1 MKTEQKILEECR
13 KPGHRDQGR
22 VGQRTRDC
30 HLVDCS
36 WQKALTLCLTMR
48 GSDQCQQGQCFEHPW
63 TPSTWSIPNTEDTPC
78 LQMDPSP
85 LLCFLSLTFPP
96 PCFFETAQA
105 DLKLTKPA
113 LNSCLYLLNAGNMDT
128 YDYTQAF

>member
-1 MKTEQKILEECR
+1 MSRISWFLEQPTAQTSVGGQCSKSSPLPPLASPGDIDHQVNVSPGAGHKGTEQKILEECR

-48 GSDQCQQGQCFEHPW
+48 GSDQCQQGQCFKHP
-63 TPSTWSIPNTEDTPC
+63 
-78 LQMDPSP
+78 
-85 LLCFLSLTFPP
+85 
-96 PCFFETAQA
+96 
-105 DLKLTKPA
+105 
-113 LNSCLYLLNAGNMDT
+113 
-128 YDYTQAF
+128 